1 MRLPRLCV
9 KSPLDKDTSQ
19 SCCVRGHLLP
29 SPRLAIAVKTLFPVR
44 SHSEVLGGGHRCVSI
59 EGRSPLPPA
68 RPLSHP
74 DPLHLQLGA
83 QSPAPARRS
92 ALSGREQ
99 PGTPGDTA
107 CHSAPNF
114 VPVLSSR
121 WPCLAPPASGAAT
134 PVFSAAALPAL
145 GVPQT
150 AQLSSDTRSP
160 ASGACDRP
168 LGRTEEGQECKT
180 AVPRGP

>member
-1 MRLPRLCV
+1 MRPPRLCV

-19 SCCVRGHLLP
+19 SCCIKDHLLP

-44 SHSEVLGGGHRCVSI
+44 SHSEVLGRGTPTCVYC
-59 EGRSPLPPA
+59 GTQSPPPA

-83 QSPAPARRS
+83 QSPAPAPRS
-92 ALSGREQ
+92 ALGGREK
-99 PGTPGDTA
+99 PGTLGDNA

-121 WPCLAPPASGAAT
+121 WLCLAPPASGAAT
-134 PVFSAAALPAL
+134 PVFSAVALPAL
-145 GVPQT
+145 GVPQA
-150 AQLSSDTRSP
+150 AQLSSDTRAP
-160 ASGACDRP
+160 ASGACHRP